1 MVNNLINFEKW
12 MQKVKEYLA
21 WKLNEEQ
28 LKAALHTDTS
38 SLILAG
44 AGSGKTRTLTYKI
57 WYLMFGLKINPNNIL
72 AVTFTNKAANEM
84 KERLMEISDDFSQ
97 MMGGTMSDDC
107 YQKIGTISDD
117 FSQMISDDK
126 SSDIDKNCQT
136 LSPDRQTSSPE
147 DSIDDFLN
155 FIEQTK
161 PSTVGNNVKY
171 TEKDFKW
178 IGTFHSIFLKILKED
193 IDKLEMKYDK
203 NFTIIDS
210 NDSNK
215 VVKDLLKKL
224 NLDEVFKPNEVKWF
238 ISNQK
243 NNWYDAKMYQSKI
256 TTDYEQNMGK
266 VYVEYQKELERS
278 NMLDFDDLLLL
289 PYLLFR
295 KRPDILEK
303 RKKKFLYIMVDEAQD
318 TNWIQFELMM
328 MLSGKDGNITLIWDD
343 YQSIYGRRWALME
356 NFLNVKKYWPDIQMF
371 KLQINYRSRPHIVNA
386 GNYIIKN
393 NLKQYN
399 KDVHSH
405 RKEDGKIT
413 VFCHNSDIDEA
424 ANIIDFIMKMKDKGK
439 IQKLWDVSILYRT
452 NAQSS
457 TFEQILVQEKIPYKI
472 RWAYKFFEREEV
484 KDILA
489 YIKYLANS
497 GDSVSLKRIINLP
510 TRWIG
515 KDSLSKLE
523 DYATINGLTLHDVLE
538 NIDSVPINITSNAKN
553 GVLEFKRIIHEITD
567 NWDKYWPA
575 DVISKIIKSIKYKEH
590 LEKIHWNNE
599 AAEER
604 FENVWQLINMASSH
618 MGKWKEAIKQFV
630 EEVTLMTDVV
640 NDENA
645 NADVIKLMTIHSSK
659 GLEFPYV
666 FIAGV
671 EENVFPL
678 TNATMEAH
686 LLEEERRLMYV
697 GVTRA
702 KDYLFLSY
710 ANSRMTWWQV
720 RNNPP
725 SRFIWEIPE
734 ELTRH
739 YDLWSGGNR
748 NSRADSYS
756 SQDNFVS
763 YYNTS
768 RQEININEWD
778 NVNHK
783 LFGNGYVLEVRDHLA
798 VVRFND
804 PKIGIR
810 KMEARFL
817 TVI

>member
-12 MQKVKEYLA
+12 MQNVKEYLA

-28 LKAALHTDTS
+28 LKAALHTDSS

-57 WYLMFGLKINPNNIL
+57 WYLMFGLKINPSNIL

-84 KERLMEISDDFSQ
+84 KERLLEISEEFQEIISDDQWQS
-97 MMGGTMSDDC
+97 MSN
-107 YQKIGTISDD
+107 
-117 FSQMISDDK
+117 K
-126 SSDIDKNCQT
+126 SSLQNENKQNIESKEKNDQ
-136 LSPDRQTSSPE
+136 E
-147 DSIDDFLN
+147 DSINDFLD

-161 PSTVGNNVKY
+161 TNTSGNSIKY
-171 TEKDFKW
+171 NEKDFKR

-215 VVKDLLKKL
+215 VAKDLLKKL

-243 NNWYDAKMYQSKI
+243 NNWYDAKMFQSKT

-266 VYVEYQKELERS
+266 VYVEYQKELEKS

-303 RKKKFLYIMVDEAQD
+303 WKKKFLYIMVDEAQD

-343 YQSIYGRRWALME
+343 YQSIYGWRWALME

-371 KLQINYRSRPHIVNA
+371 KLQINYRSRPYIVNA
-386 GNYIIKN
+386 GNSIIKN

-405 RKEDGKIT
+405 REEDGKIT

-424 ANIIDFIMKMKDKGK
+424 ANIIDLIMKMKDKGK
-439 IQKLWDVSILYRT
+439 IEKLWDVSILYRT

-472 RWAYKFFEREEV
+472 WWAYKFFEREEV

-497 GDSVSLKRIINLP
+497 GDSVSLKRIINKP

-515 KDSLSKLE
+515 KDSLLKLE
-523 DYATINGLTLHDVLE
+523 DYATINGLTLHEVLE
-538 NIDSVPINITSNAKN
+538 NIESIPVEINSKAKN
-553 GVLEFKRIIHEITD
+553 GILEFKRIIHEITD

-575 DVISKIIKSIKYKEH
+575 DTISKIIQSIKYKSH
-590 LEKIHWNNE
+590 LEEKKTHGSSKV
-599 AAEER
+599 AER
-604 FENVWQLINMASSH
+604 YENIWQLINMASSYIQ
-618 MGKWKEAIKQFV
+618 KWHESIKQFI
-630 EEVTLMTDVV
+630 EEITLMTDVV

-645 NADVIKLMTIHSSK
+645 SADVIKLMTIHSSK

-671 EENVFPL
+671 EENMFPL
-678 TNATMEAH
+678 TNAVMEAH

-710 ANSRMTWWQV
+710 ANSRMTRWQF

-734 ELTRH
+734 ELTKH
-739 YDLWSGGNR
+739 YDLWSGR
-748 NSRADSYS
+748 SKNSRMESHSD
-756 SQDNFVS
+756 QNNMM
-763 YYNTS
+763 YYYDDTS
-768 RQEININEWD
+768 RPEININEWD

-783 LFGNGYVLEVRDHLA
+783 LFGDGYVLEIRDHLA

-804 PKIGIR
+804 PKIGVR

-817 TVI
+817 KTI

>member
-1 MVNNLINFEKW
+1 
-12 MQKVKEYLA
+12 MQNVKEYLA
-21 WKLNEEQ
+21 GKLNEEQ
-28 LKAALHTDTS
+28 LKAALHTDSS

-57 WYLMFGLKINPNNIL
+57 GYLMFGLKINPSNIL

-84 KERLMEISDDFSQ
+84 KERLLEISEEFQEIISDDQGQS
-97 MMGGTMSDDC
+97 MSN
-107 YQKIGTISDD
+107 
-117 FSQMISDDK
+117 K
-126 SSDIDKNCQT
+126 SSLQNENKQNIESKEKNDQ
-136 LSPDRQTSSPE
+136 E
-147 DSIDDFLN
+147 DSINDFLD

-161 PSTVGNNVKY
+161 TNTSGNSIKY
-171 TEKDFKW
+171 NEKDFKR

-215 VVKDLLKKL
+215 VAKDLLKKL
-224 NLDEVFKPNEVKWF
+224 NLDEVFKPNEVKGF

-243 NNWYDAKMYQSKI
+243 NNGYDAKMFQSKT

-266 VYVEYQKELERS
+266 VYVEYQKELEKS

-303 RKKKFLYIMVDEAQD
+303 WKKKFLYIMVDEAQD

-328 MLSGKDGNITLIWDD
+328 MLSGKDGNITLIGDD
-343 YQSIYGRRWALME
+343 YQSIYGWRGALME

-371 KLQINYRSRPHIVNA
+371 KLQINYRSRPYIVNA
-386 GNYIIKN
+386 GNSIIKN

-405 RKEDGKIT
+405 REEDGKIT

-424 ANIIDFIMKMKDKGK
+424 ANIIDLIMKMKDKGK
-439 IQKLWDVSILYRT
+439 IEKLGDVSILYRT

-472 RWAYKFFEREEV
+472 WGAYKFFEREEV

-497 GDSVSLKRIINLP
+497 GDSVSLKRIINKP
-510 TRWIG
+510 TRGIG
-515 KDSLSKLE
+515 KDSLLKLE
-523 DYATINGLTLHDVLE
+523 DYATINGLTLHEVLE
-538 NIDSVPINITSNAKN
+538 NIESIPVEINSKAKN
-553 GVLEFKRIIHEITD
+553 GILEFKRIIHEITD
-567 NWDKYWPA
+567 NWDKYGPA
-575 DVISKIIKSIKYKEH
+575 DTISKIIQSIKYKSH
-590 LEKIHWNNE
+590 LEEKKTHGSSKV
-599 AAEER
+599 AER
-604 FENVWQLINMASSH
+604 YENIGQLINMASSYIQKGH
-618 MGKWKEAIKQFV
+618 ESIKQFI
-630 EEVTLMTDVV
+630 EEITLMTDVV

-645 NADVIKLMTIHSSK
+645 SADVIKLMTIHSSK

-671 EENVFPL
+671 EENMFPL
-678 TNATMEAH
+678 TNAVMEAH

-710 ANSRMTWWQV
+710 ANSRMTRGQF

-725 SRFIWEIPE
+725 SRFIGEIPE
-734 ELTRH
+734 ELTKH
-739 YDLWSGGNR
+739 YDLGSGR
-748 NSRADSYS
+748 SKNSRMESHSD
-756 SQDNFVS
+756 QNNMM
-763 YYNTS
+763 YYYDDTS
-768 RQEININEWD
+768 RPEININEGD

-783 LFGNGYVLEVRDHLA
+783 LFGDGYVLEIRDHLA

-804 PKIGIR
+804 PKIGVR

-817 TVI
+817 KTI